1 MRLWELEEGDEGDQ
15 ALGRRANIEVG
26 QRAAAAAAAAAAAID
41 EAQAVAL
48 PVAARADQGRGGLQR
63 FLELAANDEEDGWD
77 SDELEAELVAFGLV
91 D

>member
-26 QRAAAAAAAAAAAID
+26 QRAAAEAAAAAAAAN
-41 EAQAVAL
+41 AQYERDVAL
-48 PVAARADQGRGGLQR
+48 VARDDRRRGALQR
-63 FLELAANDEEDGWD
+63 FLEMAANDEEDGWD
-77 SDELEAELVAFGLV
+77 SDELEGELVALWMG